1 MEFCMFF
8 VLVLLSKRFWILLLG
23 PGDGWLPANTLP
35 SRTDLI
41 VKLINFLQGQALGF
55 IDHCV
60 HKSDAEEAAAEPD
73 KEDLGL

>member
-1 MEFCMFF
+1 MFF
-8 VLVLLSKRFWILLLG
+8 LHALLFKRVWFLLLG
-23 PGDGWLPANTLP
+23 PGDGWLPPNTLP

-41 VKLINFLQGQALGF
+41 VKLVNFLQGQALGL

-73 KEDLGL
+73 EEDLGL

>member
-8 VLVLLSKRFWILLLG
+8 VHALLSQRVRFLLLS

-41 VKLINFLQGQALGF
+41 VELVNFLQGQALGF
-55 IDHCV
+55 IDHGV
-60 HKSDAEEAAAEPD
+60 HKSDAEEAAPEPD